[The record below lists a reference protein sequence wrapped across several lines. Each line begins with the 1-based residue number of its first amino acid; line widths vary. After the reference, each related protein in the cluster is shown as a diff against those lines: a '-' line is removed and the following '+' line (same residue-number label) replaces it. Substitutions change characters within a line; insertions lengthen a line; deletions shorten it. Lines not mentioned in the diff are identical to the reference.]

1 MFQSTF
7 HSIKI
12 QHSFLKIIKKIFGS
26 KGLFPRR
33 ANCGQGSGSFIGPR
47 KNGSQSL
54 PSASEG
60 PGENGYW
67 YYRNYINAVYWP
79 FLLGLMNYLLDATS
93 IAPYYFYCQMAKF
106 FPINNSIWHHV
117 WFCTIGILMMDFCCA
132 SHVDT
137 NDTTRVSWTQREVV
151 SRLQN
156 VCNGFRNLRD
166 DGVAYTEIRALQ
178 VVEALKHVVWWGIS
192 TPTTC
197 CYQYVFQE
205 STGTMNIEVYQW
217 FMCPGLGVTYRVR
230 NYWVHIMLAGLFQHC
245 TSTPIYIV
253 DDKAYFGKCP
263 HVTMFAW
270 GSGWLRWNHTMK
282 LHCLDQIVKFRHVTE
297 CVDCIENSDWEKAFL
312 RDKYSLVVLAAM

>member
-1 MFQSTF
+1 
-7 HSIKI
+7 
-12 QHSFLKIIKKIFGS
+12 
-26 KGLFPRR
+26 
-33 ANCGQGSGSFIGPR
+33 
-47 KNGSQSL
+47 
-54 PSASEG
+54 
-60 PGENGYW
+60 
-67 YYRNYINAVYWP
+67 
-79 FLLGLMNYLLDATS
+79 
-93 IAPYYFYCQMAKF
+93 
-106 FPINNSIWHHV
+106 
-117 WFCTIGILMMDFCCA
+117 MMDFCCA

-166 DGVAYTEIRALQ
+166 DRVAYTEIRALQ

-217 FMCPGLGVTYRVR
+217 FMCPGLGVTYRVC

-270 GSGWLRWNHTMK
+270 GSG
-282 LHCLDQIVKFRHVTE
+282 
-297 CVDCIENSDWEKAFL
+297 
-312 RDKYSLVVLAAM
+312 